1 MTKHRRLE
9 KRRFGQ
15 TRGDQPIGTKD
26 PSRNPETPVL
36 STGIARN
43 PTPTPGIKTSP
54 ESPGRPGS
62 DAPTPGIN
70 VISQTPSQPIIPGHP
85 LTKGQYLDLERAQ
98 RVAQFQPGCDLPNP
112 DHAPPFDRTQPLGR
126 VQKREAL
133 GFRPATDD
141 LIELKHGDA
150 WNSKTNRRR
159 TQYFSQLVFPQAII
173 NPEINPIGLVANDQS
188 GQGIAEMHSQDPER
202 LKLFQVSLFSIGV
215 RRVSV
220 DTLLT
225 PLTEQEII
233 NNQLVGIQG
242 GPNVPGQLFS
252 SVSMN
257 RFRIL
262 VQDVSG
268 GRYFDVDVMGTRSI
282 NVWAYGVTVFSM
294 IPDGGYEVRTSAGGQ
309 DPGPQQGFGGLVEDS
324 IVGARIFQM
333 ALEDGD
339 QFKDQVTAQ
348 VRVDADSD
356 PPTPLS
362 PTGSVLVPVPPG
374 AREVQGYCAAPG
386 LNAQRLAYTSQFDA
400 GLALPQ
406 TSLGQIVLDPVTGRT
421 PSPILVPN
429 CNNIAFIP
437 QDGALLSS
445 FTLVWTVT
453 V

>member
-1 MTKHRRLE
+1 
-9 KRRFGQ
+9 
-15 TRGDQPIGTKD
+15 
-26 PSRNPETPVL
+26 
-36 STGIARN
+36 
-43 PTPTPGIKTSP
+43 
-54 ESPGRPGS
+54 
-62 DAPTPGIN
+62 
-70 VISQTPSQPIIPGHP
+70 
-85 LTKGQYLDLERAQ
+85 
-98 RVAQFQPGCDLPNP
+98 
-112 DHAPPFDRTQPLGR
+112 
-126 VQKREAL
+126 
-133 GFRPATDD
+133 
-141 LIELKHGDA
+141 
-150 WNSKTNRRR
+150 
-159 TQYFSQLVFPQAII
+159 
-173 NPEINPIGLVANDQS
+173 
-188 GQGIAEMHSQDPER
+188 
-202 LKLFQVSLFSIGV
+202 
-215 RRVSV
+215 VSV

-225 PLTEQEII
+225 PLTEQEIT

-339 QFKDQVTAQ
+339 QFKDQVTVQ
-348 VRVDADSD
+348 VQVDADSD

-374 AREVQGYCAAPG
+374 AREIQVYCAAPG
-386 LNAQRLAYTSQFDA
+386 LSAGRLAYTIQFDA